1 MTGPQGLAGLTG
13 PTGILG
19 PTGIATYVSTGS
31 YVLPTGYIGYMV
43 IQSNFAAPTTTLG
56 NIARVDKVYGNDSTA
71 YIGGLPFA
79 TIPAAITAV
88 IGSGTATAP
97 QNSNITIWVLPGTHT
112 ISPTGTNA
120 TITDGLG
127 ATSYPLVVMP
137 ATTAMRGVSLQN
149 CVITCPNPS
158 QNTTF
163 FQMGNNTR
171 IEDVAIILGGSSYTG
186 SNNLVGLYYGS
197 STTVT
202 AKLRTSIIGISNAN
216 MVYTASNNLYAVQF
230 DGTGTLGAG
239 SFSFNCIKGSTLNV
253 YGNGNGNKRGI
264 IVTNTNIATMRDT
277 NIYVAQPT
285 NFTGHTGS
293 YVGVETNDPAETGS
307 IQLRSTTVGTVTPT
321 TGQTYTASDILQTKP
336 TTITNPT
343 YLASAGIQ
351 VGPGVDLVT
360 KTAGSKGFSTYNY
373 PTTLFYVVIGTLRVS
388 GITTTGGYLWP
399 GAVPVSDGA
408 GGNIVYPDQTT
419 PAAQYRVQ
427 QPLILSGMQVNCAV
441 APGTSGNTH
450 YTTVIVRRTPSG
462 GSIAD
467 TVYTLTLTGT
477 QTNASYYNASVNFGA
492 GDYIHVRVF
501 YDNLSGTN
509 ATADLNVQ
517 LDLF

>member
-1 MTGPQGLAGLTG
+1 MGLAG
-13 PTGILG
+13 PTGYTGTLG

-31 YVLPTGYIGYMV
+31 YVLPTGYIGYMT

-120 TITDGLG
+120 TITDNLG
-127 ATSYPLVVMP
+127 ATLYPLIVMP
-137 ATTAMRGVSLQN
+137 ATTALRGVSLQN
-149 CVITCPNPS
+149 SAIVCSNPS
-158 QNTTF
+158 QNTAF
-163 FQMGNNTR
+163 ISMGNNTR
-171 IEDVAIILGGSSYTG
+171 IEDVSLTLGGSSYTG

-202 AKLRTSIIGISNAN
+202 AKLRTSIISLSNAN

-230 DGTGTLGAG
+230 DGTGTLGSG
-239 SFSFNCIKGSTLNV
+239 SFSFNCVKGSTLNV

-264 IVTNTNIATMRDT
+264 IVTNTNVGTLRDT

-285 NFTGHTGS
+285 NPTGHTGS
-293 YVGVETNDPAETGS
+293 YVGVETNDPAQSGS
-307 IQLRSTTVGTVTPT
+307 IQLRSTTVGTVGPT
-321 TGQTYTASDILQTKP
+321 GAQLYTASDILQTTP
-336 TTITNPT
+336 TSITNPT

-351 VGPGVDLVT
+351 IGPGVDLVT
-360 KTAGSKGFSTYNY
+360 KTAGGKGFSTYTY
-373 PTTLFYVVIGTLRVS
+373 PTTLFYGAIGTLNTS
-388 GITTTGGYLWP
+388 GNPGTGTPAYLWP
-399 GAVPVSDGA
+399 GSVVIHAS
-408 GGNIVYPDQTT
+408 GGQFIQYPDVTAT
-419 PAAQYRVQ
+419 PPAYRVQ
-427 QPLILSGMQVNCAV
+427 QPLILTGMTASLNV
-441 APGTSGNTH
+441 APGTGH
-450 YTTVIVRRTPSG
+450 TTTLTVRKTPVG

-467 TVYTLTLTGT
+467 TVYSLVFS
-477 QTNASYYNASVNFGA
+477 NAVTSLSKYDASVNFGA
-492 GDYIHVRVF
+492 GDYIYVRIS
-501 YDNLSGTN
+501 YDAS
-509 ATADLNVQ
+509 ATATQDIFVQ

>member
-1 MTGPQGLAGLTG
+1 MT
-13 PTGILG
+13 
-19 PTGIATYVSTGS
+19 
-31 YVLPTGYIGYMV
+31 

-97 QNSNITIWVLPGTHT
+97 QNSNITIWVLPGTHM

-120 TITDGLG
+120 TITDNLG
-127 ATSYPLVVMP
+127 ATLYPLIVMP
-137 ATTAMRGVSLQN
+137 ATTALRGVSLQN
-149 CVITCPNPS
+149 SAIVCSNPS
-158 QNTTF
+158 QNTAF
-163 FQMGNNTR
+163 VQMGNNTR
-171 IEDVAIILGGSSYTG
+171 IEDVSLTLGGSSYTG

-202 AKLRTSIIGISNAN
+202 AKLRTSIINLSNAN

-239 SFSFNCIKGSTLNV
+239 SFSFNCVKGSTLNV

-264 IVTNTNIATMRDT
+264 IVTNTNVATLRDT
-277 NIYVAQPT
+277 NIYVAQPIAS
-285 NFTGHTGS
+285 TGHTGS
-293 YVGVETNDPAETGS
+293 YVGVETNDPASTGS
-307 IQLRSTTVGTVTPT
+307 IQLRSTTVGTVSPT
-321 TGQTYTASDILQTKP
+321 GSQTYTASDILQTTP
-336 TTITNPT
+336 TSITNPT

-351 VGPGVDLVT
+351 IGPGVDLVT

-373 PTTLFYVVIGTLRVS
+373 PTTLFYVVVGTLSNS
-388 GITTTGGYLWP
+388 GVGLTGGYLWP
-399 GAVPVSDGA
+399 GAVPVNNGSGG
-408 GGNIVYPDQTT
+408 GGNNQVYPDTTT
-419 PAAQYRVQ
+419 PTAQYRIQ

-441 APGTSGNTH
+441 APSGSH
-450 YTTVIVRRTPSG
+450 YTTVVVRRTPSG

-477 QTNASYYNASVNFGA
+477 DTNASYYNASVNFAA
-492 GDYIHVRVF
+492 GDLLHVRVF